1 VDRDAAI
8 ATHRAL
14 FVVDGEEVVPTE
26 LARGPWDPNA
36 LHGGPTAALLA
47 RAVERHDPGPASFV
61 ARLSVE
67 LWRPV
72 PLAPL
77 RIAARTSRPG
87 RNVQSLE
94 AVVLADGAEVARA
107 TALRMRVADLPEPPD
122 APPVEPPAP
131 RRADLEP
138 PFTGIDAVGYWCATD
153 LQLVEGSWLEPGPG
167 TAWLRLRCPVIE
179 GEEPSSLQRV
189 AAAADFGSG
198 VGNPVRASKLGAI
211 NPDLTIHVHR
221 DAVGE
226 WIAMRSRAW
235 AHGAGIGMADTEL
248 FDADGP
254 IGRAVQSL
262 LVQSLSTPNMQHFA
276 RRIRGE

>member
-1 VDRDAAI
+1 MDRDAAI

-77 RIAARTSRPG
+77 RVAARTSRPG

-107 TALRMRVADLPEPPD
+107 TALRMRVADLAEPPD
-122 APPVEPPAP
+122 APVVEPPAP
-131 RRADLEP
+131 RRADLAP

-153 LQLVEGSWLEPGPG
+153 FQLVDGSWLEPGPG

-179 GEEPSSLQRV
+179 GEEPSPLQRV

-198 VGNPVRASKLGAI
+198 VGNPVRASALGAI

-226 WIAMRSRAW
+226 WIALRSRAW
-235 AHGAGIGMADTEL
+235 AHSAGVGMADTEL
-248 FDADGP
+248 FDGEGP

-262 LVQSLSTPNMQHFA
+262 LVQPLNTPNMQHFA